1 MENDKEKIVSI
12 IIPCFNA
19 EKTIVRSLESINKS
33 SYANSY
39 IEVLLVD
46 GMSDDNTI
54 ETVREYQKSNNLTI
68 KIITNER
75 KYQNFGFN
83 LGVDMSKGEI
93 VMRLDAHSTLNP
105 EFLTKSIQFLN
116 MNTDAMAIGCL
127 IETKPQ
133 KKNTLIGKGISI
145 VMSSIFGVGG
155 SKFRTL
161 SETDKDNFI
170 TVDTAPFCCYRR
182 EVFSII
188 GKYNENLLNSED
200 LEFHKRMDINN
211 LKTFLNTGITN
222 TYFSRSNYWEFINHC
237 FRNGKWSILPISISD
252 HFIFSIRHLIP
263 LFFTSGILL
272 FPILSLFFPWVIY
285 IFYLQLF
292 L

>member
-1 MENDKEKIVSI
+1 M
-12 IIPCFNA
+12 A
-19 EKTIVRSLESINKS
+19 
-33 SYANSY
+33 
-39 IEVLLVD
+39 
-46 GMSDDNTI
+46 
-54 ETVREYQKSNNLTI
+54 
-68 KIITNER
+68 
-75 KYQNFGFN
+75 
-83 LGVDMSKGEI
+83 KGEI
-93 VMRLDAHSTLNP
+93 VMRLDVHSTINP
-105 EFLTKSIQFLN
+105 EFLTRSIQFLN

-222 TYFSRSNYWEFINHC
+222 TYFSRSNYCEFINHC

-292 L
+292 LYCTLNICFSILNIKKTRNILIIPITFILYFTLHFVYGLGSLSVIHSLLKVKK